1 MSTHYGGSHFAS
13 NHFLPNHYGRVVDE
27 GPARDRTLGGWRPER
42 DRWRTQILQEDE
54 ELLELL
60 TIFLHVMDDR

>member
-13 NHFLPNHYGRVVDE
+13 NHYLSNHYGPVVE
-27 GPARDRTLGGWRPER
+27 EAPARDRTLGGWRRER
-42 DRWRTQILQEDE
+42 DRWREQILQEDE

-60 TIFLHVMDDR
+60 TILLHAMG